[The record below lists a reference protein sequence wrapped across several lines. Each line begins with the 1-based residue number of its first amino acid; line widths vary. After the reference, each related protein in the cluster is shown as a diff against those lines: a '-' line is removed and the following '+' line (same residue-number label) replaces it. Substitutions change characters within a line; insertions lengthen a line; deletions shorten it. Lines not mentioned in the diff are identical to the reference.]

1 MFIDKSKYFR
11 QSLAVLANTMT
22 DKKKRVK
29 NECKKFIIKDTK
41 LNKKFKECSVDNQ
54 NGF

>member
-1 MFIDKSKYFR
+1 MFIDRSKYFQ

-22 DKKKRVK
+22 DKDKQCVK
-29 NECKKFIIKDTK
+29 NECKKFIIEDTK

-54 NGF
+54 E